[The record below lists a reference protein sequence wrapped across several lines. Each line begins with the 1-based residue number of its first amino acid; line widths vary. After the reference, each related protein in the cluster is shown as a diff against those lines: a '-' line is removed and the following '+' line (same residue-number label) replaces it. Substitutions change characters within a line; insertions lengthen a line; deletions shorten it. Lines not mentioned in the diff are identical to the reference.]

1 VACFVTTPRMFTDRG
16 LGFSLAVIIMTTL
29 SVVGRVTHG
38 FRFTVTKR
46 QQKQTQQSCCIY
58 FLQSQRWKSALAV
71 DTSSS
76 SSSNDVLVHMD
87 VPDASVALPLH
98 PDQLGP
104 MTMPSSLSPSAVLEF
119 KKCPQSYLLQY
130 IYNLK
135 QPTSRILAKGTMC
148 HEALEKI
155 FDLEPPERSLETL
168 HNLLRASWSKQRY
181 SDKYRFLFETT
192 TSASSQSSNSSSDV
206 QWDLEGEAEWGQS
219 ALALL
224 SNYYQVEDPREI
236 KRPNPLKREMWLR
249 SHLTVDPTLGVT
261 ATNANN
267 PTTDAPT
274 PTTTNNETFYIRGIV
289 DRLDLVKIPGTKRVA
304 MKIVDYKTGKA
315 PELKYSKPMNDK
327 IVEEAFYQLKVY
339 ALLLREKGASFDE
352 EGPAWNNLRFLEL
365 FYLTSESGRAKPWRY
380 DLGETQEQRDE
391 HLQTIHQDLSQVWQD
406 ISALVALQDP
416 KAFVGCDRSFCYCH
430 KCRERFVPGTLWE
443 PK

>member
-1 VACFVTTPRMFTDRG
+1 MFPDRVVG
-16 LGFSLAVIIMTTL
+16 YSLGVIMMMATL
-29 SVVGRVTHG
+29 SVLGKVTHG
-38 FRFTVTKR
+38 FRLSVTKR
-46 QQKQTQQSCCIY
+46 QGQPQQACVCMSL
-58 FLQSQRWKSALAV
+58 LQRRRWKSALAV
-71 DTSSS
+71 DTSSDHELLVNS
-76 SSSNDVLVHMD
+76 AGIDVHEVKD
-87 VPDASVALPLH
+87 GALPLHH

-104 MTMPSSLSPSAVLEF
+104 MVLPSSLSPSAVLEF

-130 IYNLK
+130 IYNLR
-135 QPTSRILAKGTMC
+135 QPTNLVLAKGTMC

-155 FDLEPPERSLETL
+155 FDLEPPERTLEAL

-181 SDKYRFLFETT
+181 SDKYRFLFESPSSSISSAAS
-192 TSASSQSSNSSSDV
+192 TSANSTHV
-206 QWDLEGEAEWGQS
+206 EWDRDAEAEWGQS

-224 SNYYQVEDPREI
+224 SNYYHAEDPREI

-261 ATNANN
+261 AKQDTPNASRTRS
-267 PTTDAPT
+267 PTD
-274 PTTTNNETFYIRGIV
+274 ETFYIRGIV
-289 DRLDLVKIPGTKRVA
+289 DRLDLVKIPGTKSVA

-352 EGPAWNNLRFLEL
+352 EGPVWNNLRFLEL

-443 PK
+443 P